1 MASGVCG
8 EKHDSI
14 RADPI
19 SDCSSGPKV
28 ISDGDRKQCFF
39 GRNFIGTKNE
49 FGFQRGECI
58 AKQYEQ
64 RILRDELLY
73 NTVAESEL

>member
-1 MASGVCG
+1 M
-8 EKHDSI
+8 
-14 RADPI
+14 
-19 SDCSSGPKV
+19 
-28 ISDGDRKQCFF
+28 FF
-39 GRNFIGTKNE
+39 GRNFIGTKNV
-49 FGFQRGECI
+49 FGLQRGECI